1 MWDSKRCCLS
11 NRWNE
16 ITDFERLSNQD
27 VSNCERY
34 WICHS
39 NNYIKESSNCVVVK
53 SIGAYERLSS
63 HPARLILGWVIELT
77 RLPGSE
83 LLPCQAVQ
91 SRFRESFSWLW
102 LSNVLWKRRQ
112 IDVPPTWC
120 SVIGGVKD
128 IAQGIM
134 VYSVSGLPFLTMTAL
149 NRQNQR
155 GRGESDWCYTN
166 KCKSDSIRR

>member
-1 MWDSKRCCLS
+1 M
-11 NRWNE
+11 
-16 ITDFERLSNQD
+16 
-27 VSNCERY
+27 
-34 WICHS
+34 
-39 NNYIKESSNCVVVK
+39 VVK
-53 SIGAYERLSS
+53 SIGAYGRL
-63 HPARLILGWVIELT
+63 RLVLGWVIKLT

-128 IAQGIM
+128 IAQGVM
-134 VYSVSGLPFLTMTAL
+134 VYSVSGLPFLTRPTL
-149 NRQNQR
+149 NRQNR
-155 GRGESDWCYTN
+155 
-166 KCKSDSIRR
+166 IRLELHQQMQKR